1 MCANLGGPE
10 ERKSSQAKATQGQ
23 KLINPGL
30 SLSYQHECPGFA
42 AVVFFLEIL
51 QMLFKVYRDY

>member
-42 AVVFFLEIL
+42 AVVFFS
-51 QMLFKVYRDY
+51 RDAANAL